1 MKKRDEIKELRELG
15 EGELEERALSIQ
27 EELMKL
33 RFRHASGQLE
43 QTAQLNVLRRRVAR
57 IKTLLQEK
65 QSASR
70 ELAAKN

>member
-43 QTAQLNVLRRRVAR
+43 QTAQLSILRRRIAR
-57 IKTLLQEK
+57 LKTMLQEK
-65 QSASR
+65 RRSSP
-70 ELAAKN
+70 ESAAKN